1 MGDVI
6 KTGSL
11 RSGELARLARVS
23 TDTLR
28 HYERRGLLTSQ
39 RASNGYREYPPEA
52 LARVRLVQHALSV
65 GFALDELA
73 RFLKVRDQ
81 GGAPCRQ
88 VRALAAKKL
97 EQLEGR
103 IHALRGLRDDLRAM
117 LQDWDERLAG
127 TKNGGRAWLL
137 ETLVN
142 DGPPTRRKRPRLP
155 AGSHRG
161 GRI

>member
-1 MGDVI
+1 MADAT
-6 KTGSL
+6 KKGSF
-11 RSGELARLARVS
+11 RSGELSRMAGVS

-28 HYERRGLLTSQ
+28 HYERKGLLTSQ
-39 RASNGYREYPPEA
+39 RASNGYREYSPQA
-52 LARVRLVQHALSV
+52 LARVKLIQHALSV

-73 RFLKVRDQ
+73 TFLKARDQ

-97 EQLEGR
+97 EDLDER
-103 IHALRGLRDDLRAM
+103 IEALTALRDDLSTM
-117 LQDWDERLAG
+117 LKDWDTRLAR

-142 DGPPTRRKRPRLP
+142 GGPPTRTKLLHLP
-155 AGSHRG
+155 TGSHKGERK
-161 GRI
+161 

>member
-1 MGDVI
+1 MADAT
-6 KTGSL
+6 KTSSL
-11 RSGELARLARVS
+11 RSGDLSRMAGVS

-28 HYERRGLLTSQ
+28 HYERKGLLTSQ
-39 RASNGYREYPPEA
+39 RASNGYREYSPEA

-65 GFALDELA
+65 GFSLNELA
-73 RFLKVRDQ
+73 TFLKVRDQ

-97 EQLEGR
+97 EDLEGR
-103 IHALRGLRDDLRAM
+103 ICALHGLRDDLRVM
-117 LQDWDERLAG
+117 LDDWDTRLAG

-137 ETLVN
+137 ETLAN
-142 DGPPTRRKRPRLP
+142 GGPSTRTKRPRLP

-161 GRI
+161 GRK